1 MYNFLTK
8 KGQLFAFLLGAISTI
23 IVVGSILGNANKAM
37 LDNPEAAKMA
47 PEIANTGILNTG
59 LNITVFL
66 FVVALGAA
74 VIFGLLNLV
83 TNFKGSLKFIIGF
96 AVMIIAFFV
105 LKSTAEHETVGKIV
119 ETMKEFNVEEGLSKG
134 ISAAIKGTIGMAVV
148 AVGSMII
155 FEIVNMFK

>member
-23 IVVGSILGNANKAM
+23 IVVGSILGNANKDK

-47 PEIANTGILNTG
+47 VEIANTGILNTG
-59 LNITVFL
+59 LNITVLL
-66 FVVALGAA
+66 FVIALGAA
-74 VIFGLLNLV
+74 VIFGLLNLA
-83 TNFKGSLKFIIGF
+83 TNFKSSIKFIAGF
-96 AVMIIAFFV
+96 AVMVIAFFI
-105 LKSTAEHETVGKIV
+105 LKSTADHETVGKIA
-119 ETMKEFNVEEGLSKG
+119 ETMVEFKVDEGLSKG
-134 ISAAIKGTIGMAVV
+134 ISAAIKGTIGMAIV

>member
-59 LNITVFL
+59 LNITVIL

-105 LKSTAEHETVGKIV
+105 LKSTAEHESVGKIV
-119 ETMKEFNVEEGLSKG
+119 ETMTEFNIDEGLSKG

-155 FEIVNMFK
+155 FEVINMFK